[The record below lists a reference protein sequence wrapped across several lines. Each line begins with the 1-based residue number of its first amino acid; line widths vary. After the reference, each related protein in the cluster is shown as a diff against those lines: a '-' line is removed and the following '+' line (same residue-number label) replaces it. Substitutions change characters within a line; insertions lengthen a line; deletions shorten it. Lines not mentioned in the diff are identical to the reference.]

1 MEKTQCIVQYGQVKG
16 NARCMAKPIQYCK
29 VKLSKIKKKKEKKN
43 KVKIKI
49 PKLVDILFLKL
60 RISMWKVHC

>member
-1 MEKTQCIVQYGQVKG
+1 MEETQCIAQYGQVKG
-16 NARCMAKPIQYCK
+16 NAF
-29 VKLSKIKKKKEKKN
+29 LKN

-49 PKLVDILFLKL
+49 LKVVDILFLKL